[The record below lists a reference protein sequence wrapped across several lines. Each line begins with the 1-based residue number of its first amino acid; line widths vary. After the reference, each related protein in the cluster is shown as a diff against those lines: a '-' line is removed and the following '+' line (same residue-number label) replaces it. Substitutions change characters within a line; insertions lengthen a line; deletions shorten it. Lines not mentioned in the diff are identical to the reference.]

1 MLSYRHAFHAGN
13 HADVLK
19 HCVLT
24 LVVEYLIQKDKPL
37 LYIDTHA
44 GAGGY
49 DLNSAEARKNGEFKD
64 GIEQLFAQRTIFS
77 AQLPAYFAA
86 IEKFRTQFAHG
97 YPGSPWLAAHL
108 LRAQDR
114 LRLFE
119 LHPQDFAALNHTLR
133 AERRCTV
140 EASDGFTALKALLP
154 PPSRR
159 ALVLIDPPYELKED
173 YARVIAVLNEALH
186 RFATGT
192 YLIWYPL
199 LPRSEAEKLPQQ
211 LAGLANNTLRMELH
225 IDEPRGEFGMY
236 GSGMFAINPPWPLR
250 EQMQTLL
257 PLFTQVLGKPGKTK
271 FLLEASNA

>member
-24 LVVEYLIQKDKPL
+24 LAIDYLAQKDKPL

-44 GAGGY
+44 GAGRY
-49 DLNSAEARKNGEFKD
+49 DLNSAEAKKNCEYANGV
-64 GIEQLFAQRTIFS
+64 EQLFAQRTVFAPLLQS
-77 AQLPAYFAA
+77 YFAA
-86 IEKFRTQFAHG
+86 IEKFRAHYPRG
-97 YPGSPWLAAHL
+97 YPGSPWFAEYL
-108 LRAQDR
+108 LREQDR

-119 LHPQDFAALNHTLR
+119 LHPQDFKTLNNSMQSDS
-133 AERRCTV
+133 RCAV
-140 EASDGFTALKALLP
+140 AASDGFAALKALLP

-173 YARVIAVLNEALH
+173 YARVITALKEALR

-199 LPRSEAEKLPQQ
+199 LPRGEAEKLPKQ
-211 LAGLANNTLRMELH
+211 LAALAANTLRMELH
-225 IDEPRGEFGMY
+225 IDEPKGEFGMY

-250 EQMQTLL
+250 EQMQALL
-257 PLFTQVLGKPGKTK
+257 PLFAQALGKPNKAK
-271 FLLEASNA
+271 FLLEANT